1 MDAGGFVDD
10 DLCALLLVILNALK
24 EYVAEHHNSLLAQQQ
39 RLLQQQQLPV
49 SGLCAVVNDYDR
61 LYDKAA
67 ELRDELLGREKLSQE
82 KHYMLIDNVMDQLN
96 DEQVRVSFEATRMV
110 AFQVIKDATGSLLE
124 SSPFDMDGGVVVGGR
139 EGVGGGG
146 VPSWVVGGGGGGGS
160 ASSSDSSNR
169 SSSGNGG
176 SSMPHTALMLGGRK
190 QQRQQQQQQLLLSRV
205 DVLKDARLTIK
216 DYFSDLEV
224 WLPGYFFA
232 HVVKSCYESL
242 VNLYMVSIL
251 RGRTVWGDVEVV
263 AHRMRQDKQTLL
275 SDFGGEEGWVRPLE
289 EVGVGEPGLV
299 FGAWDAMREV
309 ILKGGG
315 LGKERTATL
324 LMVLPPPWNVDAVLQ
339 IKALRGERLGD
350 RKANQEARQ
359 KLVDWYRAELQPIVQ
374 GAALAG
380 SSECREGVKEEEKTA
395 LVVGRELAW
404 RLRTSP
410 MTVRKEQVLVLVGE
424 SVYNG

>member
-1 MDAGGFVDD
+1 
-10 DLCALLLVILNALK
+10 
-24 EYVAEHHNSLLAQQQ
+24 
-39 RLLQQQQLPV
+39 
-49 SGLCAVVNDYDR
+49 
-61 LYDKAA
+61 
-67 ELRDELLGREKLSQE
+67 
-82 KHYMLIDNVMDQLN
+82 
-96 DEQVRVSFEATRMV
+96 
-110 AFQVIKDATGSLLE
+110 
-124 SSPFDMDGGVVVGGR
+124 
-139 EGVGGGG
+139 
-146 VPSWVVGGGGGGGS
+146 
-160 ASSSDSSNR
+160 
-169 SSSGNGG
+169 
-176 SSMPHTALMLGGRK
+176 
-190 QQRQQQQQQLLLSRV
+190 
-205 DVLKDARLTIK
+205 
-216 DYFSDLEV
+216 
-224 WLPGYFFA
+224 
-232 HVVKSCYESL
+232 
-242 VNLYMVSIL
+242 
-251 RGRTVWGDVEVV
+251 
-263 AHRMRQDKQTLL
+263 
-275 SDFGGEEGWVRPLE
+275 
-289 EVGVGEPGLV
+289 
-299 FGAWDAMREV
+299 MREV